1 MVFFSQQMLQIAVEL
16 ALHDPLYEDFVV
28 KFFEHTMWISGAMD
42 RIGTDQDE
50 LWDEEDGFFY
60 DVLQFPDGTATRIK
74 VGSLVGLLSLMAVV
88 VFPRKL
94 WTNCLAFGRSRNGFL
109 RSTLSCNTTS
119 ISPPN
124 PVCGVV
130 CCWQF

>member
-50 LWDEEDGFFY
+50 LWD
-60 DVLQFPDGTATRIK
+60 
-74 VGSLVGLLSLMAVV
+74 
-88 VFPRKL
+88 
-94 WTNCLAFGRSRNGFL
+94 
-109 RSTLSCNTTS
+109 
-119 ISPPN
+119 
-124 PVCGVV
+124 
-130 CCWQF
+130 